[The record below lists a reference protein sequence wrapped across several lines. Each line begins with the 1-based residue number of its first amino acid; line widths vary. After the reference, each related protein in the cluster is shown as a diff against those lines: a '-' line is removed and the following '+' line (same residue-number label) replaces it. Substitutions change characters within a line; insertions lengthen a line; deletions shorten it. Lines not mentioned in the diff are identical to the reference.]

1 MYLIV
6 LSPAPA
12 ILAWVHPVRTSIQT
26 KKLRLKRCSC
36 FQDHNSGSS
45 LFRLP
50 HKFLTKSNLSVLW
63 LFLFSYRFRSQLY
76 LVHNGTCRVP
86 VRCLPDSIWYNIDVY
101 NVFPANYV
109 KELLGYSHNPTEL
122 THGSWAGGKYPKGY
136 WAKQLFCT
144 KQIQYLF
151 YSRFT
156 HRKVL
161 FYLLCP
167 KQTKITKLRI
177 MFQFCVI
184 FTLPLAEFKLGAVS
198 LGKCDLSLYWIF
210 LGLGIFSFKLSGKT
224 KIASGSTAGPP
235 VHMPFP
241 SNWHDCRKGFNNLN
255 NNTPPT
261 VIRSGE
267 KHENWRAY

>member
-1 MYLIV
+1 M
-6 LSPAPA
+6 
-12 ILAWVHPVRTSIQT
+12 
-26 KKLRLKRCSC
+26 
-36 FQDHNSGSS
+36 
-45 LFRLP
+45 
-50 HKFLTKSNLSVLW
+50 
-63 LFLFSYRFRSQLY
+63 
-76 LVHNGTCRVP
+76 
-86 VRCLPDSIWYNIDVY
+86 
-101 NVFPANYV
+101 
-109 KELLGYSHNPTEL
+109 
-122 THGSWAGGKYPKGY
+122 GGWERYPKGY
-136 WAKQLFCT
+136 WEKQLFCT

-224 KIASGSTAGPP
+224 KIGSETADFYNSVKIILKLLCSVSFGL
-235 VHMPFP
+235 
-241 SNWHDCRKGFNNLN
+241 NWSHNKKENKLVFAELPKI
-255 NNTPPT
+255 NTQ
-261 VIRSGE
+261 
-267 KHENWRAY
+267 KK